1 MGSIAINSKSSVP
14 KLSSQVSAII
24 CPRSFRNGLNVF
36 NRLTFYNRLNK
47 TICNIFQ
54 ILGNLYSDMVEAFYP
69 ATAIL
74 RSEAS
79 REKNNFQKNRNP
91 LGPRLPMFHMGGD
104 EVNFDCWAKD
114 ENIVNWLNKNGYST
128 KPSVSQEGFVRLWAE
143 FQGKAL
149 DTLKEVNGALKSFKD
164 GVLIWT
170 SELTKPFNIE
180 KYDAI
185 IDKISSIFYR
195 IEIFKSS
202 AKVIDF

>member
-1 MGSIAINSKSSVP
+1 
-14 KLSSQVSAII
+14 
-24 CPRSFRNGLNVF
+24 
-36 NRLTFYNRLNK
+36 
-47 TICNIFQ
+47 
-54 ILGNLYSDMVEAFYP
+54 MVEAFYP
-69 ATAIL
+69 STAIL

-114 ENIVNWLNKNGYST
+114 ESIINWLSKNGYST

-180 KYDAI
+180 KYDVI
-185 IDKISSIFYR
+185 IDKSFLY
-195 IEIFKSS
+195 FTKSRLLNHRLEL
-202 AKVIDF
+202 

>member
-1 MGSIAINSKSSVP
+1 
-14 KLSSQVSAII
+14 
-24 CPRSFRNGLNVF
+24 
-36 NRLTFYNRLNK
+36 
-47 TICNIFQ
+47 
-54 ILGNLYSDMVEAFYP
+54 MVEAFYP

-185 IDKISSIFYR
+185 IDKISSIFYK

-202 AKVIDF
+202 AKVINF

>member
-1 MGSIAINSKSSVP
+1 MMMG
-14 KLSSQVSAII
+14 
-24 CPRSFRNGLNVF
+24 
-36 NRLTFYNRLNK
+36 
-47 TICNIFQ
+47 
-54 ILGNLYSDMVEAFYP
+54 
-69 ATAIL
+69 
-74 RSEAS
+74 
-79 REKNNFQKNRNP
+79 
-91 LGPRLPMFHMGGD
+91 
-104 EVNFDCWAKD
+104 
-114 ENIVNWLNKNGYST
+114 GYST

-185 IDKISSIFYR
+185 IDKISSIFYK

-202 AKVIDF
+202 AKVINF

>member
-1 MGSIAINSKSSVP
+1 MI
-14 KLSSQVSAII
+14 
-24 CPRSFRNGLNVF
+24 
-36 NRLTFYNRLNK
+36 
-47 TICNIFQ
+47 
-54 ILGNLYSDMVEAFYP
+54 EAFYP
-69 ATAIL
+69 STAIL

-114 ENIVNWLNKNGYST
+114 KTIIDWLNKNGYPT

-149 DTLKEVNGALKSFKD
+149 DALKEVNGALKSFQD

-180 KYDAI
+180 K
-185 IDKISSIFYR
+185 
-195 IEIFKSS
+195 
-202 AKVIDF
+202 

>member
-1 MGSIAINSKSSVP
+1 
-14 KLSSQVSAII
+14 
-24 CPRSFRNGLNVF
+24 
-36 NRLTFYNRLNK
+36 
-47 TICNIFQ
+47 
-54 ILGNLYSDMVEAFYP
+54 MVEAFYP

-114 ENIVNWLNKNGYST
+114 ENIANWLNKNGYST

-195 IEIFKSS
+195 IEIFKSF
-202 AKVIDF
+202 AKVINF